1 MMVSVNVNLTSKK
14 PDVTNVN
21 RVTREEV
28 VTNVYQSI
36 IKRMVGSVLKEFVI
50 PKELKNAHQVELVNA
65 N

>member
-14 PDVTNVN
+14 PDVTNAN

-36 IKRMVGSVLKEFVI
+36 IKRMVGSVLKEFVT
-50 PKELKNAHQVELVNA
+50 PKVLKNAHQVELANA